1 MPTKTSSGMIG
12 SGPLSTESTEPRMS
26 HRSRVPSTAAVLAV
40 ALAAALALAAGMVS

>member
-40 ALAAALALAAGMVS
+40 ALAAVALAAGMVS